1 MTTCR
6 DDKMKVALITEYDG
20 TDFVGFQSQNN
31 GRAVCDVLTAALEEI
46 YQTKIHV
53 EGCSRTDSGVHA
65 RGHVSSLDV
74 PFFIPEDKLPIAINA
89 HLPSDLSV
97 RKALYVEEGFSARFN
112 TLGKRYIYRLYSSPL
127 RSPLKDRYSYHTT
140 YKLDVEKMK
149 KAAEFFR
156 GEHDFEAFC
165 AAGGSQTTTVR
176 TIFSV
181 NVFEKDNDIEIEVQG
196 NAFLYNMVRIIA
208 GTLMEVGYGKIEPD
222 EIPSIIKSKDR
233 TKAGRTLPA
242 KGLTL
247 EEVYYDWEA
256 QSLRNV

>member
-1 MTTCR
+1 
-6 DDKMKVALITEYDG
+6 MKVALITEYDG

-97 RKALYVEEGFSARFN
+97 RKALYVEDSFSARFN

-127 RSPLKDRYSYHTT
+127 RSPLKDRYAYHTT

-149 KAAEFFR
+149 KAAELFR

-196 NAFLYNMVRIIA
+196 NAFLYNMVRIIT
-208 GTLMEVGYGKIEPD
+208 GTLVEIGLGKRRPEDMARIIASADRSNAGIIAPAGGLWLDEVFYRELGNGTEQT
-222 EIPSIIKSKDR
+222 R
-233 TKAGRTLPA
+233 MG
-242 KGLTL
+242 
-247 EEVYYDWEA
+247 
-256 QSLRNV
+256 